1 MKKPSAKQRMESGR
15 TLRMLGGFLALLLV
29 VGSMSPGWAQSLGQ
43 QVSPQPYSGGGM
55 GAQGGA
61 QGLSQAPGG
70 QSSGSQYPGAQ
81 YPGAQ
86 YPGAQYP
93 SGQYPGA
100 QMPGAGLGSV
110 AGQQQLATG
119 YDIPQASVTTQISVG
134 DLLDVVVFDTPDL
147 SGRFRVNNQGNII
160 LPLVGDLHVEGLT
173 APEAAQAVTE
183 IYRNKQVMLQ
193 PQVTVFVAEFS
204 TRGVTLSGE
213 VRSPGIFPLPGPR
226 NLTDMLAAAGGL
238 NESASKTVSIV
249 HRSDPGKIITVKLNV
264 GAQTPASIEAS
275 NIQIFP
281 GDTIFVARS
290 GVVYL
295 VGDLA
300 RPGGYQVEHND
311 RLSLLDAV
319 ALAGGPT
326 QTSKLWDARL
336 IRRSAT
342 GREELKIDLKKILY
356 GGGADMLMADGDILY
371 VPISQRKIYT
381 QQAIQAIIG
390 SATAFGIYKESQ
402 L

>member
-1 MKKPSAKQRMESGR
+1 MKKQSVKQRPQWRVAKGR
-15 TLRMLGGFLALLLV
+15 SVRNAAAWVLAVL
-29 VGSMSPGWAQSLGQ
+29 MPGCSAPALYGQSLGQ
-43 QVSPQPYSGGGM
+43 QVSPQPYTGGGVGVQQGGM
-55 GAQGGA
+55 QTPAGSGISGAQ
-61 QGLSQAPGG
+61 APVT
-70 QSSGSQYPGAQ
+70 QYPAIQ
-81 YPGAQ
+81 VPGMQ
-86 YPGAQYP
+86 TPGT
-93 SGQYPGA
+93 GPGS
-100 QMPGAGLGSV
+100 MS
-110 AGQQQLATG
+110 GQQQLGTG

-173 APEAAQAVTE
+173 APEVAQAVTDL
-183 IYRNKQVMLQ
+183 YRNRQVLLH

-213 VRSPGIFPLPGPR
+213 VRTPGIYQLPGPR

-238 NESASKTVSIV
+238 NDSASKTVSIV

-264 GAQTPASIEAS
+264 GAQTPGSIEAA
-275 NIQIFP
+275 NIQIRP

-290 GVVYL
+290 GIVYV

-336 IRRSAT
+336 IRRSPM
-342 GREELKIDLKKILY
+342 GREEMKIDLKKILY
-356 GGGADMLMADGDILY
+356 GGGPDMLMADGDILY
-371 VPISQRKIYT
+371 VPISQRRIYT

-390 SATAFGIYKESQ
+390 AATAFGIYKESQ